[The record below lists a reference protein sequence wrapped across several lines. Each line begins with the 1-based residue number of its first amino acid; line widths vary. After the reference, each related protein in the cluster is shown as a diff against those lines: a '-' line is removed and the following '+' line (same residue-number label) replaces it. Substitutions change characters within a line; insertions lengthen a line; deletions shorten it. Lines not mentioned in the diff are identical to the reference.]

1 MSSGQGLS
9 WLGAALSASS
19 LTLWTPTK
27 VNYDLSVSQWLML
40 GVEGCRLVVEKMVCV
55 SCLEL
60 SGLKLGLTDPGYD
73 GQYTR
78 ICMTTG
84 VVLND

>member
-9 WLGAALSASS
+9 RLGAALSVSL

-27 VNYDLSVSQWLML
+27 VNFDLSVSQWRML
-40 GVEGCRLVVEKMVCV
+40 GVEGWRLVVEKMVCV

-60 SGLKLGLTDPGYD
+60 VRSKARSNRPRL
-73 GQYTR
+73 
-78 ICMTTG
+78 
-84 VVLND
+84 